1 VRLTRQRVHW
11 NVAGG
16 STTTLLIRLDAPH
29 NTGAVTR
36 PGDQIRAAIVERYAG
51 DDIQVAGNRGH
62 RLALVQIVH
71 PQGIIPD
78 STGVQQLAIRAHGKE
93 LRVRRLRGVER
104 SKDTLSVPLK
114 KFW

>member
-1 VRLTRQRVHW
+1 VHW

-29 NTGAVTR
+29 NTGAVTGS
-36 PGDQIRAAIVERYAG
+36 GDQVRAAIVQRYAG
-51 DDIQVAGNRGH
+51 DDVQVAGNRGH
-62 RLALVQIVH
+62 RLALVEIVH

-78 STGVQQLAIRAHGKE
+78 SAGVQQFAIRAHGKE